1 VLITGGAGGLGRG
14 LVQRFHDDGAV
25 VLALDKDSD
34 AIEQLQKEL
43 PNVTAVTVD
52 VADWNETKKAI
63 EAFGAIDHVVNN
75 AAILIPQYFMEITK
89 EMADLHFN
97 VNALACINVVQTAAK
112 GMMERGSGGSIVNI
126 TSIESTGAT
135 AGFSMYSSAKIAL
148 EMITKSMS
156 VELGRHNIRANCVSP
171 NGIDGDGMVKISDPR
186 ITAAVEN
193 LFRRNTIKRLIAPN
207 EVADL
212 VMFLLSPL
220 SAMITGET
228 VVIDG
233 ELPKV
238 TAAVVDLS
246 EWTRLERSLNRLE
259 QLVNNAGIIIPQPFM
274 GITKETASLHFN
286 VNTMACVNIPQTA
299 AKGMIE
305 RGSGGT
311 IINIS
316 SLAIKGAS
324 PGTAIYSASKIA
336 LEMLTKSMSVEL
348 GPNNIRANCI
358 VPNAVNTPMVQV
370 DDQWLNQ
377 ILKSSCKE
385 VLSNE

>member
-1 VLITGGAGGLGRG
+1 MSLNYSFAGKRVLITGGAGGIGRQI
-14 LVQRFHDDGAV
+14 VQRFHDDGAI

-233 ELPKV
+233 
-238 TAAVVDLS
+238 
-246 EWTRLERSLNRLE
+246 
-259 QLVNNAGIIIPQPFM
+259 GFM
-274 GITKETASLHFN
+274 
-286 VNTMACVNIPQTA
+286 
-299 AKGMIE
+299 
-305 RGSGGT
+305 
-311 IINIS
+311 
-316 SLAIKGAS
+316 
-324 PGTAIYSASKIA
+324 
-336 LEMLTKSMSVEL
+336 
-348 GPNNIRANCI
+348 ANF
-358 VPNAVNTPMVQV
+358 
-370 DDQWLNQ
+370 
-377 ILKSSCKE
+377 S
-385 VLSNE
+385 

>member
-1 VLITGGAGGLGRG
+1 MSLNYSFAGKRVLITGGA
-14 LVQRFHDDGAV
+14 
-25 VLALDKDSD
+25 KDSD
-34 AIEQLQKEL
+34 AIKPLQKEL

-63 EAFGAIDHVVNN
+63 ETFGAVDHVVNN
-75 AAILIPQYFMEITK
+75 AGIIIPQYFMEITK

-135 AGFSMYSSAKIAL
+135 AGFSMYSSTKIAL

-156 VELGRHNIRANCVSP
+156 VELGPHKIRANCVSP
-171 NGIDGDGMVKISDPR
+171 NGIGGDGMVKISDPR

-193 LFRRNTIKRLIAPN
+193 LFRRNTIKRLIDPN

-233 ELPKV
+233 
-238 TAAVVDLS
+238 
-246 EWTRLERSLNRLE
+246 
-259 QLVNNAGIIIPQPFM
+259 GFM
-274 GITKETASLHFN
+274 
-286 VNTMACVNIPQTA
+286 
-299 AKGMIE
+299 
-305 RGSGGT
+305 
-311 IINIS
+311 
-316 SLAIKGAS
+316 
-324 PGTAIYSASKIA
+324 
-336 LEMLTKSMSVEL
+336 
-348 GPNNIRANCI
+348 ANF
-358 VPNAVNTPMVQV
+358 
-370 DDQWLNQ
+370 
-377 ILKSSCKE
+377 S
-385 VLSNE
+385 